1 MPSTSPAGA
10 DAGLVLAGV
19 TMELAGDPGPATV
32 VPDVTVTLSAW
43 GVSVAPPPPMGP
55 VSLPWSSLGA
65 ARCGEPGL
73 LPDGSPAVAATAV
86 VSRRIVRW
94 LVPAAQM
101 PPERAVAVDHFLAAR
116 TGRHDVAGALP
127 ASLRADPGSLRADP
141 GSLLR
146 RLGGRARGGLARG
159 GLARGGPVVTAMWA
173 AVAALVAAGALL
185 WASGLPGTQPPAA
198 DHGGASGSVARAA
211 GRARAEARAVARAVS
226 LTRVDLPPG
235 WTASPTAHGPLSGF
249 VGTEGLS
256 GARGG
261 AGADPGVARRYERCV
276 GIGRSQGFLL
286 GPPSPPP
293 LAHATSGPYA
303 GPVTGPPLEVVALTT
318 VYGSAGP
325 VGRGLA
331 ELGRAAFPSC
341 LAAAIG
347 TEFRA
352 SARTTAQGARV
363 AYGRPTGTRIA
374 VPQGGGARASGVD
387 VVLPL
392 RFAGSETTVQLGFVF
407 VTAGRI
413 ESTIVTFA
421 AGGAFPASV
430 VRSSAA
436 ALEHDAALRR
446 RT

>member
-1 MPSTSPAGA
+1 MPSPSPAGT

-32 VPDVTVTLSAW
+32 VPDVTVTLSAR
-43 GVSVAPPPPMGP
+43 GVSVVPPPPMGP
-55 VSLPWSSLGA
+55 VSLAWSSLAA

-86 VSRRIVRW
+86 VSGRLVRW

-116 TGRHDVAGALP
+116 TGRHDVPRAL
-127 ASLRADPGSLRADP
+127 PGSLRAP
-141 GSLLR
+141 PASMIR
-146 RLGGRARGGLARG
+146 RVGGLVRGGLVRG
-159 GLARGGPVVTAMWA
+159 APVVTTMWA

-185 WASGLPGTQPPAA
+185 WASGLAGTQPPAA
-198 DHGGASGSVARAA
+198 DHGGAPGSVSRAA
-211 GRARAEARAVARAVS
+211 GRARAEAQAEARATARAVA
-226 LTRVDLPPG
+226 LTRADLPPG

-293 LAHATSGPYA
+293 LAHGTSGPYA
-303 GPVTGPPLEVVALTT
+303 GPVTGPPIEVVALTT

-352 SARTTAQGARV
+352 SARTTPQGVRV
-363 AYGRPTGTRIA
+363 AYGKPTGGRIA
-374 VPQGGGARASGVD
+374 VPQGDEARASGID

-421 AGGAFPASV
+421 AGGAFPAAV

-436 ALEHDAALRR
+436 ALEHDAAALRR

>member
-1 MPSTSPAGA
+1 MPSSSPAGA

-32 VPDVTVTLSAW
+32 VPDVTVTLSAR
-43 GVSVAPPPPMGP
+43 GVSVAPPPPTGP
-55 VSLPWSSLGA
+55 VSLPWSSLWA

-86 VSRRIVRW
+86 VSGRLVRW

-116 TGRHDVAGALP
+116 TGRHDVPGVL
-127 ASLRADPGSLRADP
+127 PGSLRALP
-141 GSLLR
+141 GSLIR
-146 RLGGRARGGLARG
+146 RLGGPARGGP
-159 GLARGGPVVTAMWA
+159 ARGGPVVTAMWA

-185 WASGLPGTQPPAA
+185 WASGISGTQPPAA
-198 DHGGASGSVARAA
+198 DHGGVPGSVARAA
-211 GRARAEARAVARAVS
+211 GRARAEARAAARAVS
-226 LTRVDLPPG
+226 LTRADLPPG
-235 WTASPTAHGPLSGF
+235 WTASATVHGPLSGF

-352 SARTTAQGARV
+352 SARTTSQGARV
-363 AYGRPTGTRIA
+363 AYGKPTGGRIA
-374 VPQGGGARASGVD
+374 VPQGAGARASAVD

-436 ALEHDAALRR
+436 ALEHEAAALRR